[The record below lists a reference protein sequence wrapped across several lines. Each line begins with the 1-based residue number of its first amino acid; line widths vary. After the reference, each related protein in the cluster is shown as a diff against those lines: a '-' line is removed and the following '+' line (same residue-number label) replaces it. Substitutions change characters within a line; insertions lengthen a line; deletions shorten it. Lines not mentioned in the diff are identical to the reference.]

1 MMENMRQIISF
12 LNRMVNKKDIGATCS
27 ISCVI
32 WAFILIV
39 FVLPFLV
46 KYNTNASFVGGFF
59 LALLTIV
66 FWCITI
72 TITFGI
78 VGGILGFLISLF
90 KNEIKTMY
98 IIILSLISDIAF
110 FYGLAFLSTVI
121 PDY

>member
-1 MMENMRQIISF
+1 M
-12 LNRMVNKKDIGATCS
+12 
-27 ISCVI
+27 
-32 WAFILIV
+32 
-39 FVLPFLV
+39 
-46 KYNTNASFVGGFF
+46 
-59 LALLTIV
+59 ALLTIV
-66 FWCITI
+66 FRCITI

>member
-1 MMENMRQIISF
+1 MRQVISF
-12 LNRMVNKKDIGATCS
+12 LNRMVNKNDIGAICS

-32 WAFILIV
+32 WAFILIL
-39 FVLPFLV
+39 FVLPFLA
-46 KYNTNASFVGGFF
+46 KYNANTSFVGGFF

-66 FWCITI
+66 FWCIAI
-72 TITFGI
+72 TIAFGI

-98 IIILSLISDIAF
+98 IIILSLIADIAF
-110 FYGLAFLSTVI
+110 FCGIAFLSTII

>member
-1 MMENMRQIISF
+1 
-12 LNRMVNKKDIGATCS
+12 MVNKKDIGATCS

-46 KYNTNASFVGGFF
+46 KFKTNTSFVGGFF
-59 LALLTIV
+59 LALMTIV

-72 TITFGI
+72 IITFGI
-78 VGGILGFLISLF
+78 VGGILGYLISLF

-110 FYGLAFLSTVI
+110 FYGLAFLSTII